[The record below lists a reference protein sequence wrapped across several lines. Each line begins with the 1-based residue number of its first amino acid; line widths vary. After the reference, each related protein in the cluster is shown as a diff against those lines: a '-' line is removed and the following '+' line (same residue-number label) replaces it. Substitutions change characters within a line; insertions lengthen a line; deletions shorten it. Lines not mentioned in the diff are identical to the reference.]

1 MSSRGYPRWFGRL
14 PVAILSMSGRTPD
27 VGVPAPSRGA
37 IALRQGSLQAAGAA
51 CTAER
56 IRMIKRDAATFETLL
71 AILDSAGEGIV
82 ALDERGELLYV
93 NPMAEQIL
101 RLDPH
106 RASPD
111 LWTGARGLYYPDRV
125 TPFPPEQSPLVR
137 ALAGESTTMVEIFVR
152 HSRLREGVFVRAT
165 GRPIVD
171 NDGAVRGGVVT
182 FRDVTELRA
191 VRATAQQ
198 LATIDPLTAIANR
211 RAFNERMGEVIAE
224 ANRGRQ
230 VALALL
236 DLDGFK
242 EVNDEHGHQLG
253 DEVLVAVAA
262 ALQRTIHRTDF
273 VARIGGDEFCV
284 ILTDMDEEL
293 VASACGKLQ
302 DAVGNADRRV
312 RLTASVG
319 VAAYQRGSVDTA
331 DLLMHGADMALY
343 QAKALGRA
351 RVMTYSDVPR
361 PEALLATLEM
371 QR

>member
-1 MSSRGYPRWFGRL
+1 
-14 PVAILSMSGRTPD
+14 VAILD
-27 VGVPAPSRGA
+27 
-37 IALRQGSLQAAGAA
+37 
-51 CTAER
+51 C
-56 IRMIKRDAATFETLL
+56 
-71 AILDSAGEGIV
+71 AGEGIV

-125 TPFPPEQSPLVR
+125 TPFPAERSPLVR
-137 ALAGESTTMVEIFVR
+137 ALAGENTTMVEIFVR
-152 HSRLREGVFVRAT
+152 HSRREGVFVRAT

-171 NDGAVRGGVVT
+171 NDGRVRGAVVT
-182 FRDVTELRA
+182 FRDVTELRV

-211 RAFNERMGEVIAE
+211 RAFNERMGELIAE

-284 ILTDMDEEL
+284 ILTDMGVEL
-293 VASACGKLQ
+293 VAEACGKLQ
-302 DAVGNADRRV
+302 DAVRDADRRV

-319 VAAYQRGSVDTA
+319 VAAYRRGSVDTA

-351 RVMTYSDVPR
+351 RVMTYSDIPR

-371 QR
+371 KR